1 MVLLGV
7 YKEAPSP
14 RKDAK
19 AFVPGGV
26 MCACVL
32 LAVVDL
38 CAFDGKKAISY
49 HHHQSVAFE
58 TRLLNLAYSQ
68 VCVCVRV
75 RVCVKRVNWETA

>member
-49 HHHQSVAFE
+49 DHQSVAFE

-68 VCVCVRV
+68 VCVCVRI
-75 RVCVKRVNWETA
+75 KRVNWETA